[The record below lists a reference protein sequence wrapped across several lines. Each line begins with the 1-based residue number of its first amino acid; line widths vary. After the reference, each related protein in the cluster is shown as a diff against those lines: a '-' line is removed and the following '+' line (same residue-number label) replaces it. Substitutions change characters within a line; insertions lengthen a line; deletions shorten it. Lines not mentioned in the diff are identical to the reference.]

1 MSIENWKNIE
11 QVSLAKVEKSEEQVK
26 AEVSQVKKSIDKAKE
41 ANRAWDIETQVWPIL
56 ERFWI
61 SEKQIDSVVDK
72 LSKLDANS
80 LQNFVKRLIWY
91 WKLNKPELILKLI
104 NSLWVRE
111 SNKLNEEKIQENK
124 NNIQENKN
132 NIQENKK
139 ESLENNQNTQ
149 KLDKNS
155 DQNIDKKNEFKTNTR
170 EYETNTREYEWFIQ
184 NFSEL
189 RNLSEKFRWKP
200 EYKAYADVFRKYE
213 SITPENRKEII
224 RDLKQALSPEVLTK
238 MVQEVWI
245 NSVEYKQL
253 KNSLISIEW
262 WEWGY
267 FRSQFEAIEQVW
279 AYKAKEFVSLWVDRN
294 PVIKNADWSLKFENT
309 EKVIKVD
316 ENGKRKVS
324 LPWSSYALEADIDD
338 EWSKKLI
345 DEENKKLESELLPIN
360 NELSALDTIKKILD
374 NPDNKDAELKDLIN
388 YIKENFKDKIDT
400 RKIEN
405 IFTKE
410 DLKRYIENR
419 EKFLES
425 SKKDKIKEKNQ
436 KIGNILVEN
445 ARKAEELDKNKR
457 KVLKFLKEIWFDLV
471 PQEATDSAINM
482 INSSEHF
489 RKMLGLTWEINITE
503 WKLWAYKEEKRLT
516 LNDQRTFKKLF
527 KKMLTCRE
535 DLPNAIDSNWEI
547 RFFSSAAD
555 LDKWLAFSWEK
566 KNRIAFLL
574 GSNPKGT
581 IFRNLWLLNK

>member
-11 QVSLAKVEKSEEQVK
+11 QASLAKVEKSEEQVK

-72 LSKLDANS
+72 LSKLDTNS

-111 SNKLNEEKIQENK
+111 SNKLNKNNIQENK

-155 DQNIDKKNEFKTNTR
+155 DQNIDKKNEFK
-170 EYETNTREYEWFIQ
+170 TNTREYEWFIQ

-224 RDLKQALSPEVLTK
+224 RDLKQALSPELLTK

-360 NELSALDTIKKILD
+360 DELSALDTIKKILD
-374 NPDNKDAELKDLIN
+374 NPDNKDAELKDLI
-388 YIKENFKDKIDT
+388 K
-400 RKIEN
+400 N

-516 LNDQRTFKKLF
+516 LNDQRTFIKLF
-527 KKMLTCRE
+527 NKMLTWRE

>member
-11 QVSLAKVEKSEEQVK
+11 QASLAKVEKSEEQVK

-61 SEKQIDSVVDK
+61 SEKEVDAVVNKISKRWDK
-72 LSKLDANS
+72 QAEGFIKSLKALWVANKGDAIKWIVNRITWA
-80 LQNFVKRLIWY
+80 QR
-91 WKLNKPELILKLI
+91 LNKKIEDTQ
-104 NSLWVRE
+104 
-111 SNKLNEEKIQENK
+111 SNIKET
-124 NNIQENKN
+124 QENKN

-155 DQNIDKKNEFKTNTR
+155 DQNIDKKNEFKANA
-170 EYETNTREYEWFIQ
+170 REYEWFIQ

-224 RDLKQALSPEVLTK
+224 RDLKQALSPELLTK

-360 NELSALDTIKKILD
+360 DELSALDTIKKILD

-410 DLKRYIENR
+410 DLKKYIENR

-425 SKKDKIKEKNQ
+425 
-436 KIGNILVEN
+436 
-445 ARKAEELDKNKR
+445 
-457 KVLKFLKEIWFDLV
+457 
-471 PQEATDSAINM
+471 
-482 INSSEHF
+482 
-489 RKMLGLTWEINITE
+489 
-503 WKLWAYKEEKRLT
+503 
-516 LNDQRTFKKLF
+516 
-527 KKMLTCRE
+527 
-535 DLPNAIDSNWEI
+535 
-547 RFFSSAAD
+547 
-555 LDKWLAFSWEK
+555 
-566 KNRIAFLL
+566 
-574 GSNPKGT
+574 
-581 IFRNLWLLNK
+581 

>member
-11 QVSLAKVEKSEEQVK
+11 QASLAKVEKSEEQVK

-72 LSKLDANS
+72 LSKLDTNS

-111 SNKLNEEKIQENK
+111 SNKLNKNNIQENK
-124 NNIQENKN
+124 NNIQEDKN

-155 DQNIDKKNEFKTNTR
+155 DQNIDKKNEFKANA
-170 EYETNTREYEWFIQ
+170 REYEWFIQ

-224 RDLKQALSPEVLTK
+224 RDLKQALSPELLTK

-471 PQEATDSAINM
+471 PQEVTDSAINM

-516 LNDQRTFKKLF
+516 LDDQRTFIKLF
-527 KKMLTCRE
+527 NKMLTWRE

-574 GSNPKGT
+574 GANPKGT

>member
-132 NIQENKK
+132 NIQENKNNIQENKK

-155 DQNIDKKNEFKTNTR
+155 DQNIDKKNEFKANA
-170 EYETNTREYEWFIQ
+170 REYEWFIQ

-200 EYKAYADVFRKYE
+200 EYKVYADVFRKYE

-224 RDLKQALSPEVLTK
+224 RDLKQALSPELLTK

-482 INSSEHF
+482 INSSEYF

-516 LNDQRTFKKLF
+516 LNDQRTFIKLF
-527 KKMLTCRE
+527 NKMLTWRE

>member
-11 QVSLAKVEKSEEQVK
+11 QASLAKVEKSEEQVK
-26 AEVSQVKKSIDKAKE
+26 AEVSQVKKWIDKAKE

-72 LSKLDANS
+72 LSKLDTNS

-124 NNIQENKN
+124 NNIQENK
-132 NIQENKK
+132 K

-155 DQNIDKKNEFKTNTR
+155 DQNIDKKNEFK
-170 EYETNTREYEWFIQ
+170 TNTREYEWFIQ

-224 RDLKQALSPEVLTK
+224 RDLKQALSPELLTK

-516 LNDQRTFKKLF
+516 LNDQRTFIKLF
-527 KKMLTCRE
+527 NKMLTWRE

-574 GSNPKGT
+574 GANPKGT

>member
-11 QVSLAKVEKSEEQVK
+11 QASLAKVEKSEEQVK
-26 AEVSQVKKSIDKAKE
+26 AEVSQVKKWIDKAKE
-41 ANRAWDIETQVWPIL
+41 ANKAWDIETQVWPIL

-72 LSKLDANS
+72 LSKLDTNS

-132 NIQENKK
+132 NIQENKNNIQENKK

-155 DQNIDKKNEFKTNTR
+155 DQNIDKKNEFK
-170 EYETNTREYEWFIQ
+170 TNTREYEWFIQ

-224 RDLKQALSPEVLTK
+224 RDLKQALSPELLTK

-338 EWSKKLI
+338 EWSQKLI

-360 NELSALDTIKKILD
+360 DELSALDTIKKILD

-516 LNDQRTFKKLF
+516 LNDQRTFIKLF
-527 KKMLTCRE
+527 NKMLTWRE

-574 GSNPKGT
+574 WSNPKGT

>member
-11 QVSLAKVEKSEEQVK
+11 QASLAKVEKSEEQVK

-72 LSKLDANS
+72 LSKLDTNS

-91 WKLNKPELILKLI
+91 GKLNTPELLLKRI
-104 NSLWVRE
+104 TRLWVRA
-111 SNKLNEEKIQENK
+111 SNKLNK
-124 NNIQENKN
+124 NTREY
-132 NIQENKK
+132 E
-139 ESLENNQNTQ
+139 
-149 KLDKNS
+149 
-155 DQNIDKKNEFKTNTR
+155 TNTR

-224 RDLKQALSPEVLTK
+224 RDLKQALSPELLTK

-516 LNDQRTFKKLF
+516 LNDQRTFIKLF
-527 KKMLTCRE
+527 NKMLTWRE

>member
-11 QVSLAKVEKSEEQVK
+11 QASLAKVEKSEEQVK

-124 NNIQENKN
+124 NNIQENK
-132 NIQENKK
+132 K
-139 ESLENNQNTQ
+139 ESLENNQNIQ

-224 RDLKQALSPEVLTK
+224 RDLKQALSPELLTK

-360 NELSALDTIKKILD
+360 DELSALDTIKKILD
-374 NPDNKDAELKDLIN
+374 NPDNKDSELKDLIN

-457 KVLKFLKEIWFDLV
+457 KV
-471 PQEATDSAINM
+471 TDSAINM

-516 LNDQRTFKKLF
+516 LNDQRTFIKLF
-527 KKMLTCRE
+527 NKMLTWRE

>member
-11 QVSLAKVEKSEEQVK
+11 QASLAKVEKSEEQVK
-26 AEVSQVKKSIDKAKE
+26 AEVSQVKKWIDKAKE
-41 ANRAWDIETQVWPIL
+41 ANKAWDIETQVWPIL

-72 LSKLDANS
+72 LSKLDTNS

-124 NNIQENKN
+124 
-132 NIQENKK
+132 K

-170 EYETNTREYEWFIQ
+170 EYETNAREYEWFIQ

-224 RDLKQALSPEVLTK
+224 RDLKQALSPELLTK

-360 NELSALDTIKKILD
+360 DELSALDTIKKILD

-471 PQEATDSAINM
+471 PQEVTDSAINM

-516 LNDQRTFKKLF
+516 LDDQRTFIKLF
-527 KKMLTCRE
+527 NKMLTWRE

-547 RFFSSAAD
+547 WFFSSAAD

-574 GSNPKGT
+574 GANPKGT

>member
-11 QVSLAKVEKSEEQVK
+11 QASLAKVEKSEEQVK

-72 LSKLDANS
+72 LSKLDTNS

-111 SNKLNEEKIQENK
+111 SNKLN
-124 NNIQENKN
+124 KN

-155 DQNIDKKNEFKTNTR
+155 DQNIDKKNEFK
-170 EYETNTREYEWFIQ
+170 TNTREYEWFIQ

-224 RDLKQALSPEVLTK
+224 RDLKQALSPELLTK

-360 NELSALDTIKKILD
+360 DELSALDTIKKILD

-516 LNDQRTFKKLF
+516 LNDQRTFIKLF
-527 KKMLTCRE
+527 NKMLTWRE